1 MNKKVIIIGA
11 GGHGKVVADIVEKS
25 GDTVYGFL
33 DDGCDERSEFL
44 GFPFLGKTDD
54 CEKYINEAE
63 FVIAIGKA
71 DIRDKIA
78 QRLKGAKLY
87 TAVHPSAV
95 ISSIDV
101 AIGEGTVIMAN
112 AVVNS
117 GSRIGRHCIINTGA
131 IVEHDDVVEDFAH
144 ISVGAKLAGNVH
156 IGKYTWVGIGAVVS
170 NNLSVCGRCM
180 IRAGAGVVDN
190 ITVSGNYQGLPAKI
204 KE

>member
-112 AVVNS
+112 AVVNP

-131 IVEHDDVVEDFAH
+131 IVERMRRMYDTGGSRCSGQHNRKRKLSGIAGKDKGINNEKDMLCNNH
-144 ISVGAKLAGNVH
+144 IFD
-156 IGKYTWVGIGAVVS
+156 I
-170 NNLSVCGRCM
+170 
-180 IRAGAGVVDN
+180 
-190 ITVSGNYQGLPAKI
+190 
-204 KE
+204 

>member
-71 DIRDKIA
+71 DIRDKTA

-95 ISSIDV
+95 ISS
-101 AIGEGTVIMAN
+101 N
-112 AVVNS
+112 AVVNP

-156 IGKYTWVGIGAVVS
+156 IGKYTWGGIGAVVS

-180 IRAGAGVVDN
+180 IRAGAVVVDN